1 MHEGYNRVLNM
12 TELDEY
18 WEKFIKQTGRSE
30 DDKCSG
36 DLNFEAGGFVGDE
49 KVSLV
54 LGGQKTAFFAS
65 WPTFSIDMEPLP
77 VSGELYIVVD
87 RANTPRCVIELETVQ
102 IVPFNEV
109 TWEMAKLEGEDESL
123 GAWKERQREYLE
135 DEAAVTGFEFTS
147 DIKLVFQTFKVVYR

>member
-1 MHEGYNRVLNM
+1 M

-18 WEKFIKQTGRSE
+18 WNNFITKTGRDP

-36 DLNFEAGGFVGDE
+36 DLNFEAKGFVGDE

-87 RANTPRCVIELETVQ
+87 RSNAPRCIIELESVA

-109 TWEMAKLEGEDESL
+109 TWAMAEKEGEDENL
-123 GAWKERQREYLE
+123 GAWKERKQEELE
-135 DEAAVTGFEFTS
+135 DEGSLVGFEFTP
-147 DIKLVFQTFKVVYR
+147 DIKLVYQTFKVVYR

>member
-1 MHEGYNRVLNM
+1 M

-18 WEKFIKQTGRSE
+18 WEKFIKASGRSE

-36 DLNFEAGGFVGDE
+36 DLNFEAKGFVGNE
-49 KVSLV
+49 KLALV

-87 RANTPRCVIELETVQ
+87 CSNTPRCVIELESVE
-102 IVPFNEV
+102 IIPFNEV
-109 TWEMAKLEGEDESL
+109 TWEMARQEGEDEDL
-123 GAWKERQREYLE
+123 GAWKERQQDYLE
-135 DEAAVTGFEFTS
+135 EEGAVVGFEFS
-147 DIKLVFQTFKVVYR
+147 PDIKLVFQTFKVVYR

>member
-1 MHEGYNRVLNM
+1 M
-12 TELDEY
+12 TELDQY
-18 WEKFIKQTGRSE
+18 REKFIKASGRSE

-36 DLNFEAGGFVGDE
+36 DLNFEAKGFVGNE
-49 KVSLV
+49 KLALV

-87 RANTPRCVIELETVQ
+87 RANNPQCVIELESVE

-109 TWEMAKLEGEDESL
+109 TWEMAKQEGEDENL
-123 GAWKERQREYLE
+123 GAWKERQQENLE
-135 DEAAVTGFEFTS
+135 DEGALVGFEFTP

>member
-1 MHEGYNRVLNM
+1 M

-18 WEKFIKQTGRSE
+18 WEKFIKASGRSE

-36 DLNFEAGGFVGDE
+36 DLNFEAKGFVGDE
-49 KVSLV
+49 KIALV

-65 WPTFSIDMEPLP
+65 WATYSIDMEPLP

-87 RANTPRCVIELETVQ
+87 RSNAPRCVIELESVE

-109 TWEMAKLEGEDESL
+109 TWEMAKQEGEDENL
-123 GAWKERQREYLE
+123 GAWKERQQDCLE
-135 DEAAVTGFEFTS
+135 DEGAVVGFEFTP
-147 DIKLVFQTFKVVYR
+147 DMKLIFQTFKVVYR

>member
-1 MHEGYNRVLNM
+1 M
-12 TELDEY
+12 TELDQY
-18 WEKFIKQTGRSE
+18 WEKFIKASGRSE

-36 DLNFEAGGFVGDE
+36 DLNFEAKGFVGNE
-49 KVSLV
+49 KLALV

-87 RANTPRCVIELETVQ
+87 RANKPQCVIELESVE

-109 TWEMAKLEGEDESL
+109 TWEMAKQEGEDENLS
-123 GAWKERQREYLE
+123 AWKERQQESLE
-135 DEAAVTGFEFTS
+135 DEGALVGFEFTP